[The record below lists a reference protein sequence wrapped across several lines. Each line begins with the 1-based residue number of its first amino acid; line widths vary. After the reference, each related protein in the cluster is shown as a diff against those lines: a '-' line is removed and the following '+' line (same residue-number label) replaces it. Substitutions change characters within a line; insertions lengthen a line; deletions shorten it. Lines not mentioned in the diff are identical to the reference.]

1 MHGKDIIAM
10 SQKELRRVSIIHKVL
25 DKIITQLEASKLLEL
40 STRQIRRIAERIS
53 NEGDKGV
60 MHRSRGRSSA
70 RAFPKKIKDKILNL
84 CCTKY
89 EGFNPLFAS
98 EKLFEIDK
106 INISRET
113 LRGWFNEKEIPYKTR
128 RKRPHRAWRERRPH
142 FGEMEQVDGS
152 HHDWFEG
159 RGPKCVLMGYI
170 DDATS
175 NVFARFYEY
184 EGTFPFMGSFKRY
197 ALRYGLPHSVYLDRH
212 STYKSTAKPSI
223 EDELNNREPLTHVGA
238 ALEELGVEVIFA
250 NSPQAKGRIERL
262 FRTFQDR
269 LVKEMRLKGI
279 KSVKEANKFLAYYLP
294 LYNRRFKVEAIE
306 KGDLHRPLP
315 KDVDFDR
322 ILCIKTRRG
331 LNNDSTVAHDK
342 KLYLVLDKIHAKNVF
357 VEDRM
362 NGKRLIT
369 HNGNPLKYKEIT
381 RRPKKKQEKPKYIF
395 TMVRKERARP
405 PMEHP
410 LKGPFFRARFGQN
423 PQYSQKEKVA
433 PKEKGLLLPKP

>member
-1 MHGKDIIAM
+1 MHGKDIITM
-10 SQKELRRVSIIHKVL
+10 SQRELRRVNIIHKIL
-25 DKIITQLEASKLLEL
+25 DKVITQLEASKLLGL
-40 STRQIRRIAERIS
+40 STRQVRRITQRVS
-53 NEGDKGV
+53 KEGDEGII
-60 MHRSRGRSSA
+60 HRSRGMPPA
-70 RAFPKKIKDKILNL
+70 HAFPKKVKDKILTL
-84 CCTKY
+84 CKTKY

-106 INISRET
+106 ISVSRET
-113 LRGWFNEKEIPYKTR
+113 LRGWFKEGDIPYKTR
-128 RKRPHRAWRERRPH
+128 KKRPHRAWRERKYH

-184 EGTFPFMGSFKRY
+184 EGTFPFMDSFKRY
-197 ALRYGLPHSVYLDRH
+197 VRKYGIPDSVYLDRH

-223 EDELNNREPLTHVGA
+223 EDELENREPLTHVGIA
-238 ALEELGVEVIFA
+238 MEELGVEVIFA

-279 KSVKEANKFLAYYLP
+279 KSVKKANEFLVHYLP
-294 LYNRRFKVEAIE
+294 IYNRRFTVEAAE
-306 KGDLHRPLP
+306 KGDLHRPLS
-315 KDVDFDR
+315 KGIDLDS
-322 ILCIKTRRG
+322 ILCVQTKRG

-342 KLYLVLDKIHAKNVF
+342 KLYLVLDKIRAKNVF
-357 VEDRM
+357 VEDRL

-369 HNGNPLKYKEIT
+369 HNGKPLKYKEIV
-381 RRPKKKQEKPKYIF
+381 RRPKKKQEKPKYVL
-395 TMVRKERARP
+395 TMVRKERYRP
-405 PMEHP
+405 PMDHP